1 MGEQQ
6 YQQNMNYQQ
15 NGNYQQA
22 GYGQAAYQQQNNGGQ
37 QYSQGG
43 VCPACGMQLIN
54 GVCPRCTNAQM
65 MAAQN
70 RNDAKFTR
78 LFMSPNEKLVATLGN
93 NYIQNYLHNG
103 SVRNGFAVVSDKR
116 AYFYG
121 TSYTIS
127 YNSKG
132 KPRATKTNRSQ
143 VVDLKDIT
151 GTGFKR
157 TSNIGYVIAAVVF
170 TILAIFSLFIM
181 MNMNIRSTRSY
192 SYSQERNYVVT
203 TEQSM
208 SSPKNIGGSY
218 GMTLSRGAD
227 SEEVGASIFLIAVL
241 VVWIVLMYKYYQSR
255 LSLIS
260 IQYAGG
266 EIAFDIKWFSQQEIN
281 NFQQQLRLAKDRAI
295 EASENAM
302 ADRFSSAVNGAYML
316 QNNVVRNSGA
326 DELMKYAQL
335 LEKGYITQEEYDNL
349 KRRVL

>member
-6 YQQNMNYQQ
+6 YQQNMNCQQ

-22 GYGQAAYQQQNNGGQ
+22 GYGQASYQQQNNGGQ

-70 RNDAKFTR
+70 RNDARFTR

-127 YNSKG
+127 YNGRGNPNANKMS
-132 KPRATKTNRSQ
+132 RSQ
-143 VVDLKDIT
+143 VVDLKDVT
-151 GTGFKR
+151 GSGFIR
-157 TSNIGYVIAAVVF
+157 MVNIGYA
-170 TILAIFSLFIM
+170 ILAWALVII
-181 MNMNIRSTRSY
+181 
-192 SYSQERNYVVT
+192 
-203 TEQSM
+203 
-208 SSPKNIGGSY
+208 
-218 GMTLSRGAD
+218 
-227 SEEVGASIFLIAVL
+227 SIFLIILLYDIEEGLAVIGGL
-241 VVWIVLMYKYYQSR
+241 AALSALLFLIYQYYDNK

-266 EIAFDIKWFSQQEIN
+266 EIAFDIRWFSGQEIN
-281 NFQQQLRLAKDRAI
+281 NFHQQLRLAKDKAV
-295 EASENAM
+295 EN
-302 ADRFSSAVNGAYML
+302 Y
-316 QNNVVRNSGA
+316 
-326 DELMKYAQL
+326 
-335 LEKGYITQEEYDNL
+335 EYDMAKKISAAINGGKHNNL
-349 KRRVL
+349 KRTVQ

>member
-1 MGEQQ
+1 MMGEQQ

-43 VCPACGMQLIN
+43 VCPACGTQLIN

-70 RNDAKFTR
+70 RNDARFTR

-127 YNSKG
+127 YNGRGNPNANKMS
-132 KPRATKTNRSQ
+132 RSQ
-143 VVDLKDIT
+143 VVDLKDVT
-151 GTGFKR
+151 GSGFIR
-157 TSNIGYVIAAVVF
+157 MVNIGYA
-170 TILAIFSLFIM
+170 ILAWALVII
-181 MNMNIRSTRSY
+181 
-192 SYSQERNYVVT
+192 
-203 TEQSM
+203 
-208 SSPKNIGGSY
+208 
-218 GMTLSRGAD
+218 
-227 SEEVGASIFLIAVL
+227 SIFGIMLLYDIEEGLAVIWGLAALSALLFLI
-241 VVWIVLMYKYYQSR
+241 YKYYDNK

-266 EIAFDIKWFSQQEIN
+266 EIAFDIRWFSGQEIN
-281 NFQQQLRLAKDRAI
+281 NFHQQLRLAKDKAV
-295 EASENAM
+295 EN
-302 ADRFSSAVNGAYML
+302 Y
-316 QNNVVRNSGA
+316 
-326 DELMKYAQL
+326 
-335 LEKGYITQEEYDNL
+335 EYDMAKKISAAINGGKHNNL
-349 KRRVL
+349 KRTVQ

>member
-70 RNDAKFTR
+70 RNDARFTR

-127 YNSKG
+127 YNGRGNPNANKMS
-132 KPRATKTNRSQ
+132 RSQ
-143 VVDLKDIT
+143 VVDLKDVT
-151 GTGFKR
+151 GSGFIR
-157 TSNIGYVIAAVVF
+157 MVNIGYA
-170 TILAIFSLFIM
+170 ILAWALVII
-181 MNMNIRSTRSY
+181 
-192 SYSQERNYVVT
+192 
-203 TEQSM
+203 
-208 SSPKNIGGSY
+208 
-218 GMTLSRGAD
+218 
-227 SEEVGASIFLIAVL
+227 SIFLIMLLYDIEEGLAVIGGL
-241 VVWIVLMYKYYQSR
+241 AALSALLFLIYQYYDNK

-266 EIAFDIKWFSQQEIN
+266 EIAFDIRWFSGQEIN
-281 NFQQQLRLAKDRAI
+281 NFHQQLRLAKDKAV
-295 EASENAM
+295 EN
-302 ADRFSSAVNGAYML
+302 Y
-316 QNNVVRNSGA
+316 
-326 DELMKYAQL
+326 
-335 LEKGYITQEEYDNL
+335 EYDMAKKISAAINGGKHNNL
-349 KRRVL
+349 KRTVQ

>member
-1 MGEQQ
+1 MMGEQQ

-37 QYSQGG
+37 QYSQVG
-43 VCPACGMQLIN
+43 VCPACGTQLIN

-70 RNDAKFTR
+70 RNDARFTR

-127 YNSKG
+127 YNGRGNPNANKMS
-132 KPRATKTNRSQ
+132 RSQ
-143 VVDLKDIT
+143 VVDLKDVT
-151 GTGFKR
+151 GSGFIR
-157 TSNIGYVIAAVVF
+157 MVNIGYAVLAWALVI
-170 TILAIFSLFIM
+170 I
-181 MNMNIRSTRSY
+181 
-192 SYSQERNYVVT
+192 
-203 TEQSM
+203 
-208 SSPKNIGGSY
+208 
-218 GMTLSRGAD
+218 
-227 SEEVGASIFLIAVL
+227 SIFLIMLLYDIEEGLAVIGGL
-241 VVWIVLMYKYYQSR
+241 AALSTLLFSIYKYYDNK

-266 EIAFDIKWFSQQEIN
+266 EIAFDIRWFSRQEIN
-281 NFQQQLRLAKDRAI
+281 NFHQQLRLAKDK
-295 EASENAM
+295 SVEN
-302 ADRFSSAVNGAYML
+302 Y
-316 QNNVVRNSGA
+316 
-326 DELMKYAQL
+326 
-335 LEKGYITQEEYDNL
+335 EYDMARKISAAINGGKNNNL
-349 KRRVL
+349 KRTVQ

>member
-43 VCPACGMQLIN
+43 VCPACGTQLIN

-127 YNSKG
+127 YNGRGNPNANKMS
-132 KPRATKTNRSQ
+132 RSQ
-143 VVDLKDIT
+143 VVDLKDVT
-151 GTGFKR
+151 GSGFIR
-157 TSNIGYVIAAVVF
+157 MVNIGYAVLAWALVI
-170 TILAIFSLFIM
+170 I
-181 MNMNIRSTRSY
+181 
-192 SYSQERNYVVT
+192 
-203 TEQSM
+203 
-208 SSPKNIGGSY
+208 
-218 GMTLSRGAD
+218 
-227 SEEVGASIFLIAVL
+227 SIFLIMLLYDIEEGLAVIWGL
-241 VVWIVLMYKYYQSR
+241 AALSAILFLIYQYYDNK

-266 EIAFDIKWFSQQEIN
+266 EIAFDIRWFSGQEIN
-281 NFQQQLRLAKDRAI
+281 NFHQQLRLAKDKAV
-295 EASENAM
+295 EN
-302 ADRFSSAVNGAYML
+302 Y
-316 QNNVVRNSGA
+316 
-326 DELMKYAQL
+326 
-335 LEKGYITQEEYDNL
+335 EYDMAKKISAAINGGNHNNL
-349 KRRVL
+349 KRTVQ

>member
-1 MGEQQ
+1 MMGEQQ

-127 YNSKG
+127 YNGRGNPNANKMS
-132 KPRATKTNRSQ
+132 RSQ
-143 VVDLKDIT
+143 VVDLKDVT
-151 GTGFKR
+151 GSGFIR
-157 TSNIGYVIAAVVF
+157 MVNIGYA
-170 TILAIFSLFIM
+170 ILAWALVII
-181 MNMNIRSTRSY
+181 
-192 SYSQERNYVVT
+192 
-203 TEQSM
+203 
-208 SSPKNIGGSY
+208 
-218 GMTLSRGAD
+218 
-227 SEEVGASIFLIAVL
+227 SIFLIMLLYDIEEGLAVIGGL
-241 VVWIVLMYKYYQSR
+241 AALSALLFLIYQYYDNK

-266 EIAFDIKWFSQQEIN
+266 EIAFDIRWFSGQEIN
-281 NFQQQLRLAKDRAI
+281 NFHQQLRLAKDKAV
-295 EASENAM
+295 EN
-302 ADRFSSAVNGAYML
+302 Y
-316 QNNVVRNSGA
+316 
-326 DELMKYAQL
+326 
-335 LEKGYITQEEYDNL
+335 EYDMAKKISAAINGGMHNNL
-349 KRRVL
+349 KRTVQ

>member
-43 VCPACGMQLIN
+43 VCPACGTQLIN

-70 RNDAKFTR
+70 RNDARFTR

-127 YNSKG
+127 YNGRGNPNANKMS
-132 KPRATKTNRSQ
+132 RSQ
-143 VVDLKDIT
+143 VVDLKDVT
-151 GTGFKR
+151 GSGFIR
-157 TSNIGYVIAAVVF
+157 MVNIGYA
-170 TILAIFSLFIM
+170 ILAWALVII
-181 MNMNIRSTRSY
+181 
-192 SYSQERNYVVT
+192 
-203 TEQSM
+203 
-208 SSPKNIGGSY
+208 
-218 GMTLSRGAD
+218 
-227 SEEVGASIFLIAVL
+227 SIFGIMLLYDIEEGLAVIWGLAALSALLFLI
-241 VVWIVLMYKYYQSR
+241 YKYYDNK

-266 EIAFDIKWFSQQEIN
+266 EIAFDIRWFSGQEIN
-281 NFQQQLRLAKDRAI
+281 NFHQQLRLAKDKAV
-295 EASENAM
+295 EN
-302 ADRFSSAVNGAYML
+302 Y
-316 QNNVVRNSGA
+316 
-326 DELMKYAQL
+326 
-335 LEKGYITQEEYDNL
+335 EYDMAKKISAAINGGMHNNL
-349 KRRVL
+349 KRTVQ

>member
-127 YNSKG
+127 YNGRGNPNANKMS
-132 KPRATKTNRSQ
+132 RSQ
-143 VVDLKDIT
+143 VVDLKDVT
-151 GTGFKR
+151 GSGFIR
-157 TSNIGYVIAAVVF
+157 MVNIGYAVLAWALVI
-170 TILAIFSLFIM
+170 I
-181 MNMNIRSTRSY
+181 
-192 SYSQERNYVVT
+192 
-203 TEQSM
+203 
-208 SSPKNIGGSY
+208 
-218 GMTLSRGAD
+218 
-227 SEEVGASIFLIAVL
+227 SIFLIMLLYDIEEGLAVIGGL
-241 VVWIVLMYKYYQSR
+241 AALSALLFLIYQYYDNK

-266 EIAFDIKWFSQQEIN
+266 EIAFDIRWFSGQEIN
-281 NFQQQLRLAKDRAI
+281 NFHQQLRLAKDKAV
-295 EASENAM
+295 EN
-302 ADRFSSAVNGAYML
+302 Y
-316 QNNVVRNSGA
+316 
-326 DELMKYAQL
+326 
-335 LEKGYITQEEYDNL
+335 EYDMAKKISAAINGGMHNNL
-349 KRRVL
+349 KRMVQ

>member
-1 MGEQQ
+1 MMGEQQ

-22 GYGQAAYQQQNNGGQ
+22 GYGQASYQQQNNGGQ

-43 VCPACGMQLIN
+43 VCPACGTQLIN

-78 LFMSPNEKLVATLGN
+78 LFMSPDEKLVATLGN

-127 YNSKG
+127 YNGRGNPNANKMS
-132 KPRATKTNRSQ
+132 RSQ
-143 VVDLKDIT
+143 VVDLKDVT
-151 GTGFKR
+151 GSGFIR
-157 TSNIGYVIAAVVF
+157 MVNIGYA
-170 TILAIFSLFIM
+170 ILAWALVII
-181 MNMNIRSTRSY
+181 
-192 SYSQERNYVVT
+192 
-203 TEQSM
+203 
-208 SSPKNIGGSY
+208 
-218 GMTLSRGAD
+218 
-227 SEEVGASIFLIAVL
+227 SIFLIMLLYDIEEGLAVIGGL
-241 VVWIVLMYKYYQSR
+241 AALSAILFLIYKYYDNK

-266 EIAFDIKWFSQQEIN
+266 EIAFDIRWFSGQEIN
-281 NFQQQLRLAKDRAI
+281 NFHQQLRLAKDKAV
-295 EASENAM
+295 EN
-302 ADRFSSAVNGAYML
+302 Y
-316 QNNVVRNSGA
+316 
-326 DELMKYAQL
+326 
-335 LEKGYITQEEYDNL
+335 EYDMAKKISAAINGGKHNNL
-349 KRRVL
+349 KRTVQ

>member
-6 YQQNMNYQQ
+6 YQQNMNCQQ

-43 VCPACGMQLIN
+43 VCPACGTQLIN

-70 RNDAKFTR
+70 RNDARFTR

-127 YNSKG
+127 YNGRGNPNANKMS
-132 KPRATKTNRSQ
+132 RSQ
-143 VVDLKDIT
+143 VVDLKDVT
-151 GTGFKR
+151 GSGFIR
-157 TSNIGYVIAAVVF
+157 MVNIGYAVLAWALVI
-170 TILAIFSLFIM
+170 I
-181 MNMNIRSTRSY
+181 
-192 SYSQERNYVVT
+192 
-203 TEQSM
+203 
-208 SSPKNIGGSY
+208 
-218 GMTLSRGAD
+218 
-227 SEEVGASIFLIAVL
+227 SIFLIMLLYDIEEGLAVIGGL
-241 VVWIVLMYKYYQSR
+241 AALSALLFLIYQYYDNK

-266 EIAFDIKWFSQQEIN
+266 EIAFDIRWFSGQEIN
-281 NFQQQLRLAKDRAI
+281 NFHQQLRLAKDKAV
-295 EASENAM
+295 EN
-302 ADRFSSAVNGAYML
+302 Y
-316 QNNVVRNSGA
+316 
-326 DELMKYAQL
+326 
-335 LEKGYITQEEYDNL
+335 EYDMAKKISAAINGGKHNNL
-349 KRRVL
+349 KRTVQ

>member
-15 NGNYQQA
+15 NGNYQQT

-43 VCPACGMQLIN
+43 VCPACGTQLIN

-70 RNDAKFTR
+70 RNDARFTR

-127 YNSKG
+127 YNGRGNPNANKMS
-132 KPRATKTNRSQ
+132 RSQ
-143 VVDLKDIT
+143 VVDLKDVT
-151 GTGFKR
+151 GSGFIR
-157 TSNIGYVIAAVVF
+157 MVNIGYA
-170 TILAIFSLFIM
+170 ILAWALVII
-181 MNMNIRSTRSY
+181 
-192 SYSQERNYVVT
+192 
-203 TEQSM
+203 
-208 SSPKNIGGSY
+208 
-218 GMTLSRGAD
+218 
-227 SEEVGASIFLIAVL
+227 SIFLIMLLYDIEEGLAVIGGL
-241 VVWIVLMYKYYQSR
+241 AALSAILFLIYQYYDNK

-266 EIAFDIKWFSQQEIN
+266 EIAFDIRWFSGQEIN
-281 NFQQQLRLAKDRAI
+281 NFHQQLRLAKDKAV
-295 EASENAM
+295 EN
-302 ADRFSSAVNGAYML
+302 Y
-316 QNNVVRNSGA
+316 
-326 DELMKYAQL
+326 
-335 LEKGYITQEEYDNL
+335 EYDMAKKISAAINGGKHNNL
-349 KRRVL
+349 KRTVQ

>member
-1 MGEQQ
+1 MMGEQQ

-70 RNDAKFTR
+70 RNDARFTR

-127 YNSKG
+127 YNGRGNPNANKMS
-132 KPRATKTNRSQ
+132 RSQ
-143 VVDLKDIT
+143 VVDLKDVT
-151 GTGFKR
+151 GSGFIR
-157 TSNIGYVIAAVVF
+157 MVNIGYA
-170 TILAIFSLFIM
+170 ILAWALVII
-181 MNMNIRSTRSY
+181 
-192 SYSQERNYVVT
+192 
-203 TEQSM
+203 
-208 SSPKNIGGSY
+208 
-218 GMTLSRGAD
+218 
-227 SEEVGASIFLIAVL
+227 SIFLIMLLYDIEEGLAVIGGL
-241 VVWIVLMYKYYQSR
+241 AALSALLFLIYQYYDNK

-266 EIAFDIKWFSQQEIN
+266 EIAFDIRWFSGQEIN
-281 NFQQQLRLAKDRAI
+281 NFHQQLRLAKDKAV
-295 EASENAM
+295 EN
-302 ADRFSSAVNGAYML
+302 Y
-316 QNNVVRNSGA
+316 
-326 DELMKYAQL
+326 
-335 LEKGYITQEEYDNL
+335 EYDMAKKISAAINGGKHNNL
-349 KRRVL
+349 KRTVQ

>member
-22 GYGQAAYQQQNNGGQ
+22 GYGQASYQQQNNGGQ

-43 VCPACGMQLIN
+43 VCPACGTQLIN

-78 LFMSPNEKLVATLGN
+78 LFMNPNEKLVATLGN

-127 YNSKG
+127 YNGRGNPNANKMS
-132 KPRATKTNRSQ
+132 RSQ
-143 VVDLKDIT
+143 VVDLKDVT
-151 GTGFKR
+151 GSGFIR
-157 TSNIGYVIAAVVF
+157 MVNIGYA
-170 TILAIFSLFIM
+170 ILAWALVII
-181 MNMNIRSTRSY
+181 
-192 SYSQERNYVVT
+192 
-203 TEQSM
+203 
-208 SSPKNIGGSY
+208 
-218 GMTLSRGAD
+218 
-227 SEEVGASIFLIAVL
+227 SIFLIMLLYDIEEGLAVIGGL
-241 VVWIVLMYKYYQSR
+241 AALSAILFLIYKYYDNK

-266 EIAFDIKWFSQQEIN
+266 EIAFDIRWFSGQEIN
-281 NFQQQLRLAKDRAI
+281 NFHQQLRLAKDKAV
-295 EASENAM
+295 EN
-302 ADRFSSAVNGAYML
+302 Y
-316 QNNVVRNSGA
+316 
-326 DELMKYAQL
+326 
-335 LEKGYITQEEYDNL
+335 EYDMAKKISAAINGGMHNNL
-349 KRRVL
+349 KRMVQ

>member
-1 MGEQQ
+1 MMGEQQ

-22 GYGQAAYQQQNNGGQ
+22 GYGQASYQQQNNGGQ

-70 RNDAKFTR
+70 KNDARFTR

-127 YNSKG
+127 YNGRGNPNANKMS
-132 KPRATKTNRSQ
+132 RSQ
-143 VVDLKDIT
+143 VVDLKDVT
-151 GTGFKR
+151 GSGFIR
-157 TSNIGYVIAAVVF
+157 MVNIGYAVLAWALVI
-170 TILAIFSLFIM
+170 I
-181 MNMNIRSTRSY
+181 
-192 SYSQERNYVVT
+192 
-203 TEQSM
+203 
-208 SSPKNIGGSY
+208 
-218 GMTLSRGAD
+218 
-227 SEEVGASIFLIAVL
+227 SIFLIMLLYDIEEGLAVIGGL
-241 VVWIVLMYKYYQSR
+241 AALSALLFLIYQYYDNK

-266 EIAFDIKWFSQQEIN
+266 EIAFDIRWFSGQEIN
-281 NFQQQLRLAKDRAI
+281 NFHQQLRLAKDKAV
-295 EASENAM
+295 EN
-302 ADRFSSAVNGAYML
+302 Y
-316 QNNVVRNSGA
+316 
-326 DELMKYAQL
+326 
-335 LEKGYITQEEYDNL
+335 EYDMAKKISAAINGGKHNNL
-349 KRRVL
+349 KRTVQ

>member
-22 GYGQAAYQQQNNGGQ
+22 GYGQASYQQQNNGGQ

-43 VCPACGMQLIN
+43 VCPACGTQLIN

-70 RNDAKFTR
+70 RNDARFTR
-78 LFMSPNEKLVATLGN
+78 LFMSPNEKLVTTLGN

-127 YNSKG
+127 YNGRGNPNANKMS
-132 KPRATKTNRSQ
+132 RSQ
-143 VVDLKDIT
+143 VVDLKDVT
-151 GTGFKR
+151 GSGFIR
-157 TSNIGYVIAAVVF
+157 MVNIGYAVLAWALVI
-170 TILAIFSLFIM
+170 I
-181 MNMNIRSTRSY
+181 
-192 SYSQERNYVVT
+192 
-203 TEQSM
+203 
-208 SSPKNIGGSY
+208 
-218 GMTLSRGAD
+218 
-227 SEEVGASIFLIAVL
+227 SIFLIMLLYDIEEGLAVIGGL
-241 VVWIVLMYKYYQSR
+241 AALSALLFLIYKYYDNK

-266 EIAFDIKWFSQQEIN
+266 EIAFDIRWFSGQEIN
-281 NFQQQLRLAKDRAI
+281 NFHQQLRLAKDKAV
-295 EASENAM
+295 EN
-302 ADRFSSAVNGAYML
+302 Y
-316 QNNVVRNSGA
+316 
-326 DELMKYAQL
+326 
-335 LEKGYITQEEYDNL
+335 EYDMAKKISAAINGGKHNNL
-349 KRRVL
+349 KRTVQ

>member
-43 VCPACGMQLIN
+43 VCPACGTQLIN

-65 MAAQN
+65 MAVQN
-70 RNDAKFTR
+70 RNDARFTR

-127 YNSKG
+127 YNGRGNPNANKMS
-132 KPRATKTNRSQ
+132 RSQ
-143 VVDLKDIT
+143 VVALKDVT
-151 GTGFKR
+151 GSGFIR
-157 TSNIGYVIAAVVF
+157 MVNIGYA
-170 TILAIFSLFIM
+170 ILAWALVII
-181 MNMNIRSTRSY
+181 
-192 SYSQERNYVVT
+192 
-203 TEQSM
+203 
-208 SSPKNIGGSY
+208 
-218 GMTLSRGAD
+218 
-227 SEEVGASIFLIAVL
+227 SIFGIMLLYDIEEGLAVIWGLAALSALLFLI
-241 VVWIVLMYKYYQSR
+241 YKYYDNK

-266 EIAFDIKWFSQQEIN
+266 EIAFDIRWFSGQEIN
-281 NFQQQLRLAKDRAI
+281 NFHQQLRLAKDKAV
-295 EASENAM
+295 EN
-302 ADRFSSAVNGAYML
+302 Y
-316 QNNVVRNSGA
+316 
-326 DELMKYAQL
+326 
-335 LEKGYITQEEYDNL
+335 EYDMAKKISAAINGGMHNNL
-349 KRRVL
+349 KRTVQ

>member
-127 YNSKG
+127 YNGRGNPNANKMS
-132 KPRATKTNRSQ
+132 RSQ
-143 VVDLKDIT
+143 VVDLKDVT
-151 GTGFKR
+151 GSGFIR
-157 TSNIGYVIAAVVF
+157 MVNIGYA
-170 TILAIFSLFIM
+170 ILAWALVII
-181 MNMNIRSTRSY
+181 
-192 SYSQERNYVVT
+192 
-203 TEQSM
+203 
-208 SSPKNIGGSY
+208 
-218 GMTLSRGAD
+218 
-227 SEEVGASIFLIAVL
+227 SIFLIMLLYDIEEGLAVIGGL
-241 VVWIVLMYKYYQSR
+241 AALSALLFLIYQYYDNK

-266 EIAFDIKWFSQQEIN
+266 EIAFDIRWFSGQEIN
-281 NFQQQLRLAKDRAI
+281 NFHQQLRLAKDKAV
-295 EASENAM
+295 EN
-302 ADRFSSAVNGAYML
+302 Y
-316 QNNVVRNSGA
+316 
-326 DELMKYAQL
+326 
-335 LEKGYITQEEYDNL
+335 EYDMAKKISAAINGGMHNNL
-349 KRRVL
+349 KRTVQ

>member
-43 VCPACGMQLIN
+43 VCPACGTQLIN

-70 RNDAKFTR
+70 RNDARFTR

-127 YNSKG
+127 YNGRGNPNANKMS
-132 KPRATKTNRSQ
+132 RSQ
-143 VVDLKDIT
+143 VVDLKDVT
-151 GTGFKR
+151 GSGFIR
-157 TSNIGYVIAAVVF
+157 MVNIGYA
-170 TILAIFSLFIM
+170 ILAWALVII
-181 MNMNIRSTRSY
+181 
-192 SYSQERNYVVT
+192 
-203 TEQSM
+203 
-208 SSPKNIGGSY
+208 
-218 GMTLSRGAD
+218 
-227 SEEVGASIFLIAVL
+227 SIFLIILLYDIEEGLAVIGGL
-241 VVWIVLMYKYYQSR
+241 AALSALLFLIYQYYDNK

-266 EIAFDIKWFSQQEIN
+266 EIAFDIRWFSGQEIN
-281 NFQQQLRLAKDRAI
+281 NFHQQLRLAKDKAV
-295 EASENAM
+295 EN
-302 ADRFSSAVNGAYML
+302 Y
-316 QNNVVRNSGA
+316 
-326 DELMKYAQL
+326 
-335 LEKGYITQEEYDNL
+335 EYDMAKKISAAINGGKHNNL
-349 KRRVL
+349 KRTVQ

>member
-15 NGNYQQA
+15 NSNYQQA
-22 GYGQAAYQQQNNGGQ
+22 GYGQASYQQQNNGGQ

-43 VCPACGMQLIN
+43 VCPACGTQLIN

-70 RNDAKFTR
+70 RNDARFTR

-127 YNSKG
+127 YNGRGNPNANKMS
-132 KPRATKTNRSQ
+132 RSQ
-143 VVDLKDIT
+143 VVDLKDVT
-151 GTGFKR
+151 GSGFIR
-157 TSNIGYVIAAVVF
+157 MVNIGYA
-170 TILAIFSLFIM
+170 ILAWALVII
-181 MNMNIRSTRSY
+181 
-192 SYSQERNYVVT
+192 
-203 TEQSM
+203 
-208 SSPKNIGGSY
+208 
-218 GMTLSRGAD
+218 
-227 SEEVGASIFLIAVL
+227 SIFLIMLLYDIEEGLAVIGGL
-241 VVWIVLMYKYYQSR
+241 AALSAILFLIYQYYDNK

-266 EIAFDIKWFSQQEIN
+266 EIAFDIRWFSGQEIN
-281 NFQQQLRLAKDRAI
+281 NFHQQLRLAKDKAV
-295 EASENAM
+295 EN
-302 ADRFSSAVNGAYML
+302 Y
-316 QNNVVRNSGA
+316 
-326 DELMKYAQL
+326 
-335 LEKGYITQEEYDNL
+335 EYDMAKKITAAINGGKHNNL
-349 KRRVL
+349 KRTVQ

>member
-43 VCPACGMQLIN
+43 VCPACGTQLIN

-127 YNSKG
+127 YNGRGNPNANKMS
-132 KPRATKTNRSQ
+132 RSQ
-143 VVDLKDIT
+143 VVDLKDVT
-151 GTGFKR
+151 GSGFIR
-157 TSNIGYVIAAVVF
+157 MVNIGYAVLAWALVI
-170 TILAIFSLFIM
+170 I
-181 MNMNIRSTRSY
+181 
-192 SYSQERNYVVT
+192 
-203 TEQSM
+203 
-208 SSPKNIGGSY
+208 
-218 GMTLSRGAD
+218 
-227 SEEVGASIFLIAVL
+227 SIFLIMLLYDIEEGLAVIGGL
-241 VVWIVLMYKYYQSR
+241 AALSALLFLIYQYYDNK

-266 EIAFDIKWFSQQEIN
+266 EIAFDIRWFSGQEIN
-281 NFQQQLRLAKDRAI
+281 NFHQQLRLAKDKAV
-295 EASENAM
+295 EN
-302 ADRFSSAVNGAYML
+302 Y
-316 QNNVVRNSGA
+316 
-326 DELMKYAQL
+326 
-335 LEKGYITQEEYDNL
+335 EYDMAKKISAAINGGMHNNL
-349 KRRVL
+349 KRMVQ

>member
-43 VCPACGMQLIN
+43 VCPACGTQLIN

-70 RNDAKFTR
+70 RNDARFTR

-127 YNSKG
+127 YNGRGNPNANKMS
-132 KPRATKTNRSQ
+132 RSQ
-143 VVDLKDIT
+143 VVDLKDVT
-151 GTGFKR
+151 GSGFIR
-157 TSNIGYVIAAVVF
+157 MVNIGYAVLAWALVI
-170 TILAIFSLFIM
+170 I
-181 MNMNIRSTRSY
+181 
-192 SYSQERNYVVT
+192 
-203 TEQSM
+203 
-208 SSPKNIGGSY
+208 
-218 GMTLSRGAD
+218 
-227 SEEVGASIFLIAVL
+227 SIFLIML
-241 VVWIVLMYKYYQSR
+241 LYDIEE
-255 LSLIS
+255 LSLIH
-260 IQYAGG
+260 I
-266 EIAFDIKWFSQQEIN
+266 
-281 NFQQQLRLAKDRAI
+281 
-295 EASENAM
+295 
-302 ADRFSSAVNGAYML
+302 
-316 QNNVVRNSGA
+316 
-326 DELMKYAQL
+326 
-335 LEKGYITQEEYDNL
+335 
-349 KRRVL
+349 

>member
-6 YQQNMNYQQ
+6 YQQNMNCQQ

-43 VCPACGMQLIN
+43 VCPACGTQLIN

-70 RNDAKFTR
+70 RNDARFTR

-127 YNSKG
+127 YNGRGNPNANKMS
-132 KPRATKTNRSQ
+132 RSQ
-143 VVDLKDIT
+143 VVDLKDVT
-151 GTGFKR
+151 GSGFIR
-157 TSNIGYVIAAVVF
+157 MVNIGYA
-170 TILAIFSLFIM
+170 ILAWALVII
-181 MNMNIRSTRSY
+181 
-192 SYSQERNYVVT
+192 
-203 TEQSM
+203 
-208 SSPKNIGGSY
+208 
-218 GMTLSRGAD
+218 
-227 SEEVGASIFLIAVL
+227 SIFLIILLYDIEEGLAVIGGL
-241 VVWIVLMYKYYQSR
+241 AALSALLFLIYQYYDNK

-266 EIAFDIKWFSQQEIN
+266 EIAFDIRWFSGQEIN
-281 NFQQQLRLAKDRAI
+281 NFHQQLRLAKDKAV
-295 EASENAM
+295 EN
-302 ADRFSSAVNGAYML
+302 Y
-316 QNNVVRNSGA
+316 
-326 DELMKYAQL
+326 
-335 LEKGYITQEEYDNL
+335 EYDMAKKISAAINGGKHNNL
-349 KRRVL
+349 KRTVQ

>member
-1 MGEQQ
+1 MMGEQQ

-43 VCPACGMQLIN
+43 VCPACGTQLIN

-70 RNDAKFTR
+70 RNDARFTR

-127 YNSKG
+127 YNGRGNPNANKMS
-132 KPRATKTNRSQ
+132 RSQ
-143 VVDLKDIT
+143 VVDLKDVT
-151 GTGFKR
+151 GSGFIR
-157 TSNIGYVIAAVVF
+157 MVNIGYAVLAWALVI
-170 TILAIFSLFIM
+170 I
-181 MNMNIRSTRSY
+181 
-192 SYSQERNYVVT
+192 
-203 TEQSM
+203 
-208 SSPKNIGGSY
+208 
-218 GMTLSRGAD
+218 
-227 SEEVGASIFLIAVL
+227 SIFLIMLLYDIEEGLAVIGGL
-241 VVWIVLMYKYYQSR
+241 AALSALLFLIYQYYDNK

-266 EIAFDIKWFSQQEIN
+266 EIAFDIRWFSGQEIN
-281 NFQQQLRLAKDRAI
+281 NFHQQLRLAKDKAV
-295 EASENAM
+295 EN
-302 ADRFSSAVNGAYML
+302 Y
-316 QNNVVRNSGA
+316 
-326 DELMKYAQL
+326 
-335 LEKGYITQEEYDNL
+335 EYDMAKKISAAINGGMHNNL
-349 KRRVL
+349 KRMVQ

>member
-1 MGEQQ
+1 MMGEQQ

-43 VCPACGMQLIN
+43 VCPACGTQLIN

-70 RNDAKFTR
+70 RNDARFTR

-127 YNSKG
+127 YNGRGNPNANKMS
-132 KPRATKTNRSQ
+132 RSQ
-143 VVDLKDIT
+143 VVDLKDVT
-151 GTGFKR
+151 GSGFIR
-157 TSNIGYVIAAVVF
+157 MVNIGYA
-170 TILAIFSLFIM
+170 ILAWALVFI
-181 MNMNIRSTRSY
+181 
-192 SYSQERNYVVT
+192 
-203 TEQSM
+203 
-208 SSPKNIGGSY
+208 
-218 GMTLSRGAD
+218 
-227 SEEVGASIFLIAVL
+227 SIFGIMLLYDIEEGLAVIWGLAALSALLFLI
-241 VVWIVLMYKYYQSR
+241 YKYYDNK

-266 EIAFDIKWFSQQEIN
+266 EIAFDIRWFSGQEIN
-281 NFQQQLRLAKDRAI
+281 NFHQQLRLAKDKAV
-295 EASENAM
+295 EN
-302 ADRFSSAVNGAYML
+302 Y
-316 QNNVVRNSGA
+316 
-326 DELMKYAQL
+326 
-335 LEKGYITQEEYDNL
+335 EYDMAKKISAAINGGMHNNL
-349 KRRVL
+349 KRTVQ

>member
-1 MGEQQ
+1 MMGEQQ

-43 VCPACGMQLIN
+43 VCPACGTQLIN

-127 YNSKG
+127 YNGRGNPNANKMS
-132 KPRATKTNRSQ
+132 RSQ
-143 VVDLKDIT
+143 VVDLKDVT
-151 GTGFKR
+151 GSGFIR
-157 TSNIGYVIAAVVF
+157 MVNIGYAVLAWALVI
-170 TILAIFSLFIM
+170 I
-181 MNMNIRSTRSY
+181 
-192 SYSQERNYVVT
+192 
-203 TEQSM
+203 
-208 SSPKNIGGSY
+208 
-218 GMTLSRGAD
+218 
-227 SEEVGASIFLIAVL
+227 SIFLIMLLYDIEEGLAVIGGL
-241 VVWIVLMYKYYQSR
+241 AALSALLFLIYQYYDNK

-266 EIAFDIKWFSQQEIN
+266 EIAFDIRWFSGQEIN
-281 NFQQQLRLAKDRAI
+281 NFHQQLRLAKDKAV
-295 EASENAM
+295 EN
-302 ADRFSSAVNGAYML
+302 Y
-316 QNNVVRNSGA
+316 
-326 DELMKYAQL
+326 
-335 LEKGYITQEEYDNL
+335 EYDMAKKISAAISGGKHNNL
-349 KRRVL
+349 KRMVQ

>member
-70 RNDAKFTR
+70 RNDARFTR

-127 YNSKG
+127 YNGRGNPNANKMS
-132 KPRATKTNRSQ
+132 RSQ
-143 VVDLKDIT
+143 VVDLKDVT
-151 GTGFKR
+151 GSGFIR
-157 TSNIGYVIAAVVF
+157 MVNIGYA
-170 TILAIFSLFIM
+170 ILAWALVII
-181 MNMNIRSTRSY
+181 
-192 SYSQERNYVVT
+192 
-203 TEQSM
+203 
-208 SSPKNIGGSY
+208 
-218 GMTLSRGAD
+218 
-227 SEEVGASIFLIAVL
+227 SIFLIMLLYDIEEGLAVIGGFTAL
-241 VVWIVLMYKYYQSR
+241 SALLFLIYQYYDNK

-266 EIAFDIKWFSQQEIN
+266 EIAFDIRWFSGQEIN
-281 NFQQQLRLAKDRAI
+281 NFHQQLRLAKDKAV
-295 EASENAM
+295 EN
-302 ADRFSSAVNGAYML
+302 Y
-316 QNNVVRNSGA
+316 
-326 DELMKYAQL
+326 
-335 LEKGYITQEEYDNL
+335 EYDMAKKISAAINGGKHNNL
-349 KRRVL
+349 KRTVQ

>member
-43 VCPACGMQLIN
+43 VCPACGTQLIN

-70 RNDAKFTR
+70 RNDARFTR

-127 YNSKG
+127 YNGRGNPNANKMS
-132 KPRATKTNRSQ
+132 RSQ
-143 VVDLKDIT
+143 VVDLKDVT
-151 GTGFKR
+151 GSGFIR
-157 TSNIGYVIAAVVF
+157 MVNIGYA
-170 TILAIFSLFIM
+170 ILAWALVII
-181 MNMNIRSTRSY
+181 
-192 SYSQERNYVVT
+192 
-203 TEQSM
+203 
-208 SSPKNIGGSY
+208 
-218 GMTLSRGAD
+218 
-227 SEEVGASIFLIAVL
+227 SIFLIMLLYDIEEGLAVIGGL
-241 VVWIVLMYKYYQSR
+241 AALSALLFLIYQYYDNK

-266 EIAFDIKWFSQQEIN
+266 EIAFDIRWFSGQEIN
-281 NFQQQLRLAKDRAI
+281 NFHQQLRLAKDKAV
-295 EASENAM
+295 EN
-302 ADRFSSAVNGAYML
+302 Y
-316 QNNVVRNSGA
+316 
-326 DELMKYAQL
+326 
-335 LEKGYITQEEYDNL
+335 EYDMAKKISAAINGGKHNNL
-349 KRRVL
+349 KRTVQ

>member
-43 VCPACGMQLIN
+43 VCPACGTQLIN

-78 LFMSPNEKLVATLGN
+78 LFMSPDEKLVATLGN

-127 YNSKG
+127 YNGRGNPNANKMS
-132 KPRATKTNRSQ
+132 RSQ
-143 VVDLKDIT
+143 VVDLKDVT
-151 GTGFKR
+151 GSGFIR
-157 TSNIGYVIAAVVF
+157 MVNIGYAVLAWALVI
-170 TILAIFSLFIM
+170 I
-181 MNMNIRSTRSY
+181 
-192 SYSQERNYVVT
+192 
-203 TEQSM
+203 
-208 SSPKNIGGSY
+208 
-218 GMTLSRGAD
+218 
-227 SEEVGASIFLIAVL
+227 SIFLIMLLYDIEEGLAVIWGL
-241 VVWIVLMYKYYQSR
+241 AALSAILFLIYQYYDNK

-266 EIAFDIKWFSQQEIN
+266 EIAFDIRWFSGQEIN
-281 NFQQQLRLAKDRAI
+281 NFHQQLRLAKDKAV
-295 EASENAM
+295 EN
-302 ADRFSSAVNGAYML
+302 Y
-316 QNNVVRNSGA
+316 
-326 DELMKYAQL
+326 
-335 LEKGYITQEEYDNL
+335 EYDMAKKISAAINGGNHNNL
-349 KRRVL
+349 KRTVQ

>member
-1 MGEQQ
+1 MMGEQQ

-43 VCPACGMQLIN
+43 VCPACGTQLIN

-127 YNSKG
+127 YNGRGNPNANKMS
-132 KPRATKTNRSQ
+132 RSQ
-143 VVDLKDIT
+143 VVDLKDVT
-151 GTGFKR
+151 GSGFIR
-157 TSNIGYVIAAVVF
+157 MVNIGYAVLAWALVI
-170 TILAIFSLFIM
+170 I
-181 MNMNIRSTRSY
+181 
-192 SYSQERNYVVT
+192 
-203 TEQSM
+203 
-208 SSPKNIGGSY
+208 
-218 GMTLSRGAD
+218 
-227 SEEVGASIFLIAVL
+227 SIFLIMLLYDIEEGLAVIGGL
-241 VVWIVLMYKYYQSR
+241 AALSALLFLIYQYYDNK

-266 EIAFDIKWFSQQEIN
+266 EIAFDIRWFSGQEIN
-281 NFQQQLRLAKDRAI
+281 NFHQQLRLAKDKAV
-295 EASENAM
+295 EN
-302 ADRFSSAVNGAYML
+302 Y
-316 QNNVVRNSGA
+316 
-326 DELMKYAQL
+326 
-335 LEKGYITQEEYDNL
+335 EYDMAKKISAAINGGMHNNL
-349 KRRVL
+349 KRMVQ

>member
-1 MGEQQ
+1 MMGEQQ

-43 VCPACGMQLIN
+43 VCPACGTQLIN

-70 RNDAKFTR
+70 RNDARFTR

-127 YNSKG
+127 YNGRGNPNANKMS
-132 KPRATKTNRSQ
+132 RSQ
-143 VVDLKDIT
+143 VVDLKDVT
-151 GTGFKR
+151 GSGFIR
-157 TSNIGYVIAAVVF
+157 MVNIGYAVLAWALVI
-170 TILAIFSLFIM
+170 I
-181 MNMNIRSTRSY
+181 
-192 SYSQERNYVVT
+192 
-203 TEQSM
+203 
-208 SSPKNIGGSY
+208 
-218 GMTLSRGAD
+218 
-227 SEEVGASIFLIAVL
+227 SIFLIMLLYDIEEGLAVIGGL
-241 VVWIVLMYKYYQSR
+241 AALSALLFLIYQYYDNK

-266 EIAFDIKWFSQQEIN
+266 EIAFDIRWFSGQEIN
-281 NFQQQLRLAKDRAI
+281 NFHQQLRLAKDKAV
-295 EASENAM
+295 EN
-302 ADRFSSAVNGAYML
+302 Y
-316 QNNVVRNSGA
+316 
-326 DELMKYAQL
+326 
-335 LEKGYITQEEYDNL
+335 EYDMAKKISAAINGGKHNNL
-349 KRRVL
+349 KRTVQ

>member
-43 VCPACGMQLIN
+43 VCPACGTQLIN

-78 LFMSPNEKLVATLGN
+78 LFMSPNEKLVTTLGN

-127 YNSKG
+127 YNGRGNPNANKMS
-132 KPRATKTNRSQ
+132 RSQ
-143 VVDLKDIT
+143 VVDLKDVT
-151 GTGFKR
+151 GSGFIR
-157 TSNIGYVIAAVVF
+157 MVNIGYAVLAWALVI
-170 TILAIFSLFIM
+170 I
-181 MNMNIRSTRSY
+181 
-192 SYSQERNYVVT
+192 
-203 TEQSM
+203 
-208 SSPKNIGGSY
+208 
-218 GMTLSRGAD
+218 
-227 SEEVGASIFLIAVL
+227 SIFLIMLLYDIEEGLAVIGGL
-241 VVWIVLMYKYYQSR
+241 AALSALLFLIYKYYDNK

-266 EIAFDIKWFSQQEIN
+266 EIAFDIRWFSGQEIN
-281 NFQQQLRLAKDRAI
+281 NFHQQLRLAKDKAV
-295 EASENAM
+295 EN
-302 ADRFSSAVNGAYML
+302 Y
-316 QNNVVRNSGA
+316 
-326 DELMKYAQL
+326 
-335 LEKGYITQEEYDNL
+335 EYDMAKKISAAINGGKNNNL
-349 KRRVL
+349 KRTVQ

>member
-43 VCPACGMQLIN
+43 VCPACGTQLVN

-70 RNDAKFTR
+70 RNDARFTR

-127 YNSKG
+127 YNGRGNPNANKMS
-132 KPRATKTNRSQ
+132 RSQ
-143 VVDLKDIT
+143 VVDLKDVT
-151 GTGFKR
+151 GSGFIR
-157 TSNIGYVIAAVVF
+157 MVNIGYA
-170 TILAIFSLFIM
+170 ILAWALVII
-181 MNMNIRSTRSY
+181 
-192 SYSQERNYVVT
+192 
-203 TEQSM
+203 
-208 SSPKNIGGSY
+208 
-218 GMTLSRGAD
+218 
-227 SEEVGASIFLIAVL
+227 SIFGIMLLYDIEEGLAVIWGLAALSALLFLI
-241 VVWIVLMYKYYQSR
+241 YKYYDNK

-266 EIAFDIKWFSQQEIN
+266 EIAFDIRWFSGQEIN
-281 NFQQQLRLAKDRAI
+281 NFHQQLRLAKDKAV
-295 EASENAM
+295 EN
-302 ADRFSSAVNGAYML
+302 Y
-316 QNNVVRNSGA
+316 
-326 DELMKYAQL
+326 
-335 LEKGYITQEEYDNL
+335 EYDMAKKISAAINGGKHNNL
-349 KRRVL
+349 KRTVQ

>member
-127 YNSKG
+127 YNGRGNPNANKMS
-132 KPRATKTNRSQ
+132 RSQ
-143 VVDLKDIT
+143 VVDLKDVT
-151 GTGFKR
+151 GSGFIR
-157 TSNIGYVIAAVVF
+157 MVNIGYAVLAWALVI
-170 TILAIFSLFIM
+170 I
-181 MNMNIRSTRSY
+181 
-192 SYSQERNYVVT
+192 
-203 TEQSM
+203 
-208 SSPKNIGGSY
+208 
-218 GMTLSRGAD
+218 
-227 SEEVGASIFLIAVL
+227 SIFLIMLLYDIEEGLAVIGGL
-241 VVWIVLMYKYYQSR
+241 AALSAILFLIYQYYDNK

-266 EIAFDIKWFSQQEIN
+266 EIAFDIRWFSGQEIN
-281 NFQQQLRLAKDRAI
+281 NFHQQLRLAKDKAV
-295 EASENAM
+295 EN
-302 ADRFSSAVNGAYML
+302 Y
-316 QNNVVRNSGA
+316 
-326 DELMKYAQL
+326 
-335 LEKGYITQEEYDNL
+335 EYDMAKKISAAINGGKHNNL
-349 KRRVL
+349 KRTVQ

>member
-1 MGEQQ
+1 
-6 YQQNMNYQQ
+6 
-15 NGNYQQA
+15 
-22 GYGQAAYQQQNNGGQ
+22 
-37 QYSQGG
+37 
-43 VCPACGMQLIN
+43 
-54 GVCPRCTNAQM
+54 
-65 MAAQN
+65 
-70 RNDAKFTR
+70 
-78 LFMSPNEKLVATLGN
+78 MSPNEKLVATLGN

-181 MNMNIRSTRSY
+181 MSTVRQSSHSY
-192 SYSQERNYVVT
+192 SRERKDVVI

-227 SEEVGASIFLIAVL
+227 SEEVGAIIFLIAVL

>member
-1 MGEQQ
+1 MMGEQQ

-43 VCPACGMQLIN
+43 VCPACGTQLIN

-78 LFMSPNEKLVATLGN
+78 LFMSPNEKLVTTLGN

-127 YNSKG
+127 YNGRGNPNANKMS
-132 KPRATKTNRSQ
+132 RSQ
-143 VVDLKDIT
+143 VVDLKDVT
-151 GTGFKR
+151 GSGFIR
-157 TSNIGYVIAAVVF
+157 MVNIGYAVLAWALVI
-170 TILAIFSLFIM
+170 I
-181 MNMNIRSTRSY
+181 
-192 SYSQERNYVVT
+192 
-203 TEQSM
+203 
-208 SSPKNIGGSY
+208 
-218 GMTLSRGAD
+218 
-227 SEEVGASIFLIAVL
+227 SIFLIMLLYDIEEGLAVIGGL
-241 VVWIVLMYKYYQSR
+241 AALSALLFLIYKYYDNK

-266 EIAFDIKWFSQQEIN
+266 EIAFDIRWFSGQEIN
-281 NFQQQLRLAKDRAI
+281 NFHQQLRLAKDKAV
-295 EASENAM
+295 EN
-302 ADRFSSAVNGAYML
+302 Y
-316 QNNVVRNSGA
+316 
-326 DELMKYAQL
+326 
-335 LEKGYITQEEYDNL
+335 EYDMAKKISAAINGGNHNNL
-349 KRRVL
+349 KRTVL